1 MRMPIRW
8 LCIPLALLAV
18 LATLGLAAGQ
28 EPTGTVQIIQGG
40 TGQGT
45 ITSDPAGIDCTLGSG
60 GPSGTCEAT
69 FEAGTKVR
77 LKAEAAPGSKFEG
90 WAPVTSCPKPKNL
103 TIEAGGTHECQPVF
117 SFTEPPEFLLQTFLV
132 GSGTVTSEPAGI
144 DCTRD
149 EDAETTAGQ
158 CGNLFPNGST
168 VTLTATPAAGW
179 ALQGWSGVDRDRDC
193 EDGVV
198 TMDQRHSC
206 TATFVR
212 VQ

>member
-1 MRMPIRW
+1 MRTPSRW

-18 LATLGLAAGQ
+18 LATLGHAAGQ
-28 EPTGTVQIIQGG
+28 TTTGTIQIVQGG

-45 ITSDPAGIDCTLGSG
+45 ITSDPAGIDCAIGFG
-60 GPSGTCEAT
+60 DPSGTCEAT
-69 FEAGTKVR
+69 FEAGTRVR

-90 WAPVTSCPKPKNL
+90 WAPVNSCPKPKNL
-103 TIEAGGTHECQPVF
+103 TIEAGRTHTCQPVF
-117 SFTEPPEFLLQTFLV
+117 SRTEPPALLLQTFLV

-144 DCTRD
+144 ACTRD
-149 EDAETTAGQ
+149 ADAGTSAGQ
-158 CGNLFPNGST
+158 CGNTFPNGST

-179 ALQGWSGVDRDRDC
+179 AFQGWSGEKDRDC

-198 TMDQRHSC
+198 TMDQAHAC

-212 VQ
+212 AP